1 VIFDGELWGGEK
13 DGGWNGR
20 LKGRGICWWDT
31 NKWVW
36 RSFLRGG
43 LGRGIAPCCGIL
55 SGCWELAMTLDGG
68 WLMGFLDRWGEG
80 IDGWGFFGTV
90 IISFVRGASVNLVY
104 DERVAFVD
112 VASDAGGYGLRPAAA
127 G

>member
-1 VIFDGELWGGEK
+1 MGVGIFFEREFGKRYCSVLWNFE
-13 DGGWNGR
+13 
-20 LKGRGICWWDT
+20 
-31 NKWVW
+31 WV
-36 RSFLRGG
+36 
-43 LGRGIAPCCGIL
+43 LGM
-55 SGCWELAMTLDGG
+55 AMTLDGG
-68 WLMGFLDRWGEG
+68 WLIVFLDRWGEG

>member
-1 VIFDGELWGGEK
+1 MLWNFEWVLGIGN
-13 DGGWNGR
+13 DLGWR
-20 LKGRGICWWDT
+20 LVD
-31 NKWVW
+31 
-36 RSFLRGG
+36 
-43 LGRGIAPCCGIL
+43 
-55 SGCWELAMTLDGG
+55 
-68 WLMGFLDRWGEG
+68 GFLDRWGEG